1 MIARALIAQHGDGVG
16 AFLQAKIDGSIAA
29 EDLEQFSDWFV
40 IRNAVSLT
48 LRSRTTLQ

>member
-1 MIARALIAQHGDGVG
+1 MIARALIAEHADGVG
-16 AFLQAKIDGSIAA
+16 AFLQAKIDESIAA